1 MTLAEKLAQKKRV
14 SAGIEPGATP
24 VTPAPTPGIILS
36 GEPEAEALGTAGT
49 SMATGRRLA
58 WDTEGEHIP
67 MRHENDGLDPG
78 WFKLVHSLETELCI
92 VIGPNHKD
100 EAWIGVLP
108 KGPTKNA
115 PLLFM
120 KFPLVILPGTFAP
133 Y

>member
-1 MTLAEKLAQKKRV
+1 MTLAEKLAAKKRV
-14 SAGIEPGATP
+14 AAGLDPSATP
-24 VTPAPTPGIILS
+24 VTQAPTPGIVLR

-49 SMATGRRLA
+49 SMANGRRLG
-58 WDTEGEHIP
+58 WDSDGEHIP

-108 KGPTKNA
+108 KGPTKNS
-115 PLLFM
+115 PLLLM